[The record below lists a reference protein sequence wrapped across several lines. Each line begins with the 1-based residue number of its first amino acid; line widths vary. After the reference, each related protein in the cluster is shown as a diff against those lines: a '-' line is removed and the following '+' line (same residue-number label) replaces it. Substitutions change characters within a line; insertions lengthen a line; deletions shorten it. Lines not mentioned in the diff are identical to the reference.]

1 MILDAETE
9 NMSDDEDSLD
19 APCKTIVLH
28 VGDQKCSR
36 VEGAR
41 IDFRATIPN
50 TSVVF
55 GCGHR

>member
-1 MILDAETE
+1 
-9 NMSDDEDSLD
+9 MSDDEDSLN

-41 IDFRATIPN
+41 IDFRAPIPN
-50 TSVVF
+50 TTMVF
-55 GCGHR
+55 GCGNR